1 MTDTVRT
8 VSKFNYVTYNHHLW
22 VFISNKNIMCI
33 RYLYGFFADPDKK
46 FLLFIFLTYYMCNI
60 YQ

>member
-1 MTDTVRT
+1 MTDTVQYPN
-8 VSKFNYVTYNHHLW
+8 SIMLYNHHLW

-33 RYLYGFFADPDKK
+33 RYKYGFFADPDKK